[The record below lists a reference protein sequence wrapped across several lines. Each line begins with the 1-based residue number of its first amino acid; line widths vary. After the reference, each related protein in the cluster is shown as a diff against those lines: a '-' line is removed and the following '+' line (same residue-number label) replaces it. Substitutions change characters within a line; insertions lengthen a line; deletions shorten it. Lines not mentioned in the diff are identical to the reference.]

1 MNNNSYEYINHQ
13 KLSIDTLIMVNSCE
27 KDISQTCI
35 LKNSNFYEKLLK
47 DESIMII
54 EYFRGGE
61 YVTYE
66 NNKLHLVGE
75 ERYDKLHKKTYDM
88 INWSVEN
95 IIFNKLI
102 KLDSNFLTYNRVGE
116 RTRKKICGLEKVE
129 KLIYSKKNKD
139 YDGTFGKHLNENDYK
154 MWANTHRIPILIEV
168 PKWINNDIFYYC
180 GKAYSLSYRFAKYI
194 CSKDTEWIFNSHNIK
209 NNQNICPFS
218 LEDVMVGR
226 MFENFKKVT

>member
-1 MNNNSYEYINHQ
+1 MNNNSYGYANHK
-13 KLSIDTLIMVNSCE
+13 KLSIDTLIMINSCE

-47 DESIMII
+47 DESMMII

-139 YDGTFGKHLNENDYK
+139 YDGTFGKYLNEDDFK

-168 PKWINNDIFYYC
+168 PKWINNDIFYYS

-194 CSKDTEWIFNSHNIK
+194 CNKNSEWVFNSHDIK

-226 MFENFKKVT
+226 MFKNFKKVT

>member
-1 MNNNSYEYINHQ
+1 MNDNSYEYINHQ

-66 NNKLHLVGE
+66 NNKLLLTGE

-154 MWANTHRIPILIEV
+154 MWTNTHRIPILIEV